1 MKDTRTLRLFV
12 HREEK
17 WYPEVE
23 VPADLDDT
31 EAYQWAKKHCFREI
45 HPISPKLAHHK
56 TYSSNRET
64 RVVNKYGRYTVLVS
78 ESGAA

>member
-23 VPADLDDT
+23 VPADLDDR

-56 TYSSNRET
+56 TYSSNRTT
-64 RVVNKYGRYTVLVS
+64 RAFSKHGLYVVS
-78 ESGAA
+78 ETEAA

>member
-12 HREEK
+12 YREEK

-45 HPISPKLAHHK
+45 HPTFPKLAHHK

-64 RVVNKYGRYTVLVS
+64 RVVNENGRFTVYVS
-78 ESGAA
+78 ESEAA